1 MQVEDVTGQSI
12 QTVGD
17 YVSTSVLTT
26 APYHGANVDG
36 VKYFNTTL
44 AGVKIPDSTIKGY
57 LCEASK
63 TNLIVQS
70 NNFTVTWA
78 KNAAQLVITSAAAV

>member
-26 APYHGANVDG
+26 APFHGSNVDG
-36 VKYFNTTL
+36 VKCFNTTL
-44 AGVKIPDSTIKGY
+44 S
-57 LCEASK
+57 
-63 TNLIVQS
+63 
-70 NNFTVTWA
+70 
-78 KNAAQLVITSAAAV
+78 